1 MERNDPAAHQA
12 ADDSCTER
20 EKAVLM
26 ECFRVFAGQPMN
38 EQDPLLCMKGRL
50 SGAETR
56 AAIVGLRRKGWLKA
70 VVKTWGER
78 LLYIPAERLEM
89 LYAAMLHREGTAIR
103 QTVKP
108 EMVIA
113 EATEAVIYRLLH
125 VLARMT
131 PAGVPLTSKGTV
143 HKRVLGKLA
152 EMSPFKPDG
161 LQGLGL
167 QYAHQEIYPVHTA
180 VLLDVLLSLG
190 LLDKK
195 TGAYELDER
204 RLASWLRLTLGE
216 AQKQLMTVVMERYGA
231 ADAVMQHVRQLLQA
245 DGFTDG
251 QWYAWSPLETWMSQ
265 SGIHHMEAD
274 ALTHKAKQWMLAL
287 AEFGFMDVGVAVG
300 GALVFRWCNTI
311 GHRHEETSS
320 VGSDQG
326 SFFIQPDFE
335 VLVPP
340 EVGLHTRWR
349 LECCAEPVSYGVM
362 CVYRLSRERIAEA
375 IEGGMTSSGLMLFLQ
390 KYSTTDLPQNVELA
404 VEQWTATVARTSLEA
419 VTLLRCQSLDDA
431 ERAAADPELS
441 GIMHRLGELDFIVPG
456 GEQER
461 VRSRLAN
468 IGLAPR
474 RALQGGD
481 TPAQQIPLL
490 AELENDGYGAVT
502 HELETDKTQAHQ
514 VKVHEVK
521 THEAKAH
528 EAEAAAFSPGS
539 RSGLVYTG
547 RTLHYYEA
555 DSILPELERDY
566 AGLDAV
572 PVSWYKEWRS
582 YHASTARALLEQAIR
597 WDCAVGLETTT
608 GKQEWLPEA
617 ITGGSD
623 WRVTGMFRT
632 DDSSEQLPYSGLP
645 GSEERAMSAKTST
658 PAVLSPEDWKEM
670 KLLLPL

>member
-1 MERNDPAAHQA
+1 MRQNDPAAHQA
-12 ADDSCTER
+12 SDDACTER

-26 ECFRVFAGQPMN
+26 ACFRAFAGQPMN

-50 SGAETR
+50 SGAEAR
-56 AAIVGLRRKGWLKA
+56 AAIIGLRRKGWLKA

-89 LYAAMLHREGTAIR
+89 LYAAMLQREESTIQR
-103 QTVKP
+103 TVKP

-131 PAGVPLTSKGTV
+131 PAGVPLTAKGTV

-167 QYAHQEIYPVHTA
+167 QYAHQELYPVHTA

-204 RLASWLRLTLGE
+204 RLASWLRLTVGE
-216 AQKQLMTVVMERYGA
+216 AEKQLMTVVMERYGA

-251 QWYAWSPLETWMSQ
+251 QWYAWSPVEEWMSQ
-265 SGIHHMEAD
+265 VGLHQMGAGALAD
-274 ALTHKAKQWMLAL
+274 KAKQWMLAL
-287 AEFGFMDVGVAVG
+287 ADFGFMDVGVTDG
-300 GALVFRWCNTI
+300 GDLAFRWRHTI
-311 GHRHEETSS
+311 SHRYEEASS
-320 VGSDQG
+320 TGTDRG

-349 LECCAEPVSYGVM
+349 LECCAEPVSYGTM

-375 IEGGMTSSGLMLFLQ
+375 IEGGMTSAGLISFL
-390 KYSTTDLPQNVELA
+390 KDYSATDLPQNVELA
-404 VEQWTATVARTSLEA
+404 VEQWTAAVARTSLEI
-419 VTLLRCQSLDDA
+419 VTLLRCQTLDDA
-431 ERAAADPELS
+431 ERAATDPELN
-441 GIMHRLGELDFIVPG
+441 GIMHRLGELDFVVPG

-461 VRSRLAN
+461 VRSRLAS

-474 RALQGGD
+474 RALQGED

-490 AELENDGYGAVT
+490 TELENDDYGVVIPKVGAD
-502 HELETDKTQAHQ
+502 ETQAHQ
-514 VKVHEVK
+514 AKVNEV
-521 THEAKAH
+521 KAH
-528 EAEAAAFSPGS
+528 ETEATAFSPGS

-555 DSILPELERDY
+555 DTMLPELERDY
-566 AGLDAV
+566 AGLEAV

-597 WDCAVGLETTT
+597 WDCAVGLETPA
-608 GKQEWLPEA
+608 GRQEWLPEA

-623 WRVTGMFRT
+623 WKVTGMFRT
-632 DDSSEQLPYSGLP
+632 DESSEQLSYSGLP
-645 GSEERAMSAKTST
+645 GSEEQAVRAMS
-658 PAVLSPEDWKEM
+658 PAPGVLSPVDWKEM

>member
-1 MERNDPAAHQA
+1 MRQNDPAAQPA
-12 ADDSCTER
+12 AEAACTER

-26 ECFRVFAGQPMN
+26 ACFRAFAGQPMN
-38 EQDPLLCMKGRL
+38 ERDPLLCMKGRL

-56 AAIVGLRRKGWLKA
+56 AAIVGLRRKGWLKS
-70 VVKTWGER
+70 VIKTWGER

-89 LYAAMLHREGTAIR
+89 LYAAMLQREESTIQR
-103 QTVKP
+103 TVQP

-113 EATEAVIYRLLH
+113 EATEAVVYRLLH

-131 PAGVPLTSKGTV
+131 PDGVPLTAKGTV

-167 QYAHQEIYPVHTA
+167 QYAHQELYPVHTA

-204 RLASWLRLTLGE
+204 RLASWLRLTAGE
-216 AQKQLMTVVMERYGA
+216 AEKQLMIVVMERYGA
-231 ADAVMQHVRQLLQA
+231 ADTIMEHIRQLLQT
-245 DGFTDG
+245 DSFTDG
-251 QWYAWSPLETWMSQ
+251 QWYAWPPLEKWMSKVGLHQ
-265 SGIHHMEAD
+265 NGAEL
-274 ALTHKAKQWMLAL
+274 LTDKAKQWMLAL
-287 AEFGFMDVGVAVG
+287 ADFGFMDVGITADG
-300 GALVFRWCNTI
+300 DLAFRWRHTI
-311 GHRHEETSS
+311 GHRYEEVSS
-320 VGSDQG
+320 AKTDRG

-349 LECCAEPVSYGVM
+349 LECCAEPISYGAM
-362 CVYRLSRERIAEA
+362 CVYRLSRDRIAEA
-375 IEGGMTSSGLMLFLQ
+375 IEGGMTSSGLMSFLRG
-390 KYSTTDLPQNVELA
+390 YSATELPQNVELA
-404 VEQWTATVARTSLEA
+404 IEQWTAAVARTSLEI

-441 GIMHRLGELDFIVPG
+441 KVMQRLGELDFIVPA
-456 GEQER
+456 GEQLR
-461 VRSRLAN
+461 VRSRLAS

-474 RALQGGD
+474 RALQGED
-481 TPAQQIPLL
+481 TSAQLIPLL
-490 AELENDGYGAVT
+490 TELEDDDYGVLI
-502 HELETDKTQAHQ
+502 HEVGADETQAR
-514 VKVHEVK
+514 
-521 THEAKAH
+521 
-528 EAEAAAFSPGS
+528 AFSPGS

-555 DSILPELERDY
+555 DTILPELERDY
-566 AGLDAV
+566 TGLEAV

-597 WDCAVGLETTT
+597 WNCAVGLETAT
-608 GKQEWLPEA
+608 GRQEWLPEA

-632 DDSSEQLPYSGLP
+632 AELSEQLSNSCLP
-645 GSEERAMSAKTST
+645 GSEEQAMTAMPSSL
-658 PAVLSPEDWKEM
+658 AVLSPADWKEM